1 MKQFLFLALLRART
15 ELLLITFA
23 LFMQVYECA
32 ISFTDKS
39 LCLEKF
45 PACQPDPGNL
55 KQREATGAA
64 EQVNV
69 NP

>member
-1 MKQFLFLALLRART
+1 MKQFLFLALLRAGT

-23 LFMQVYECA
+23 LFMQVCECA

-45 PACQPDPGNL
+45 PACEPNPGNL
-55 KQREATGAA
+55 KQQEATGAA